1 MSRQK
6 IKKDVIEELKDV
18 KVDNKEK
25 LINKITE
32 RRVDQEIE
40 KGVQTI
46 QYQINTLNTSNG

>member
-6 IKKDVIEELKDV
+6 IKANVIEELKDV
-18 KVDNKEK
+18 IIENKEE
-25 LINKITE
+25 LIDKITE

>member
-6 IKKDVIEELKDV
+6 IKKDVIEELKGV

-32 RRVDQEIE
+32 KRVNQEIE

>member
-6 IKKDVIEELKDV
+6 IKKDVTEELKGV

-25 LINKITE
+25 LIDKITE
-32 RRVDQEIE
+32 KRVNQEIE